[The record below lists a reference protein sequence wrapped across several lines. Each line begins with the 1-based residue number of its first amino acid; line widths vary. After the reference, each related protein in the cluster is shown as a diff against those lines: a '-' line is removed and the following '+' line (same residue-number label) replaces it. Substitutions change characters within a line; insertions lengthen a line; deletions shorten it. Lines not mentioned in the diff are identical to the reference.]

1 MGFTR
6 IKRILK
12 NHKFLAQHSYAKNT
26 IFLAEIKF
34 LQYQRNMKNNFFFHQ
49 IEHKKDVELIQGIL
63 LYYDFFVN
71 FF

>member
-1 MGFTR
+1 MQ
-6 IKRILK
+6 KK
-12 NHKFLAQHSYAKNT
+12 NFF
-26 IFLAEIKF
+26 FLAEINF

-49 IEHKKDVELIQGIL
+49 IEHKKDVELIPGIL